1 MMIEKPAKELAQ
13 LLQTKIILETPDMS
27 MQIRH
32 DGYVTKQ
39 LNLIANNKNIFLL
52 NIGPAINDYN
62 FSLTQDEAFKA
73 LAEQIKL
80 FGDRIK
86 FNLLVIP
93 YTRGIE
99 YCRSD
104 VYEKVTVR
112 TIEYYEIKIDEI
124 LTRYDVLIS
133 KVISDVT

>member
-1 MMIEKPAKELAQ
+1 MIEKPAKELAQ

-32 DGYVTKQ
+32 DGYTTKQ
-39 LNLIANNKNIFLL
+39 LNLISDNKNAFLL
-52 NIGPAINDYN
+52 NVGPAIDDYN

-73 LAEQIKL
+73 LAEQVKL
-80 FGDRIK
+80 FGNIIK

-112 TIEYYEIKIDEI
+112 TIEYYEMRIDEI
-124 LTRYDVLIS
+124 LTRYDILIS
-133 KVISDVT
+133 KVIDNAT